1 VLERPGRPAT
11 VNGVGPTGDER
22 PLDAAH
28 QVGLPG
34 GVPPRGL
41 LLRGDSTGDAHH
53 KGAPRVGLGLP
64 AAIFDFSRGKQALLT
79 VAQPAL
85 GAVLALG
92 SLPAWR
98 AIAIGLPA
106 ACAASFALYALNDL
120 LDRKVDARSLSAGK
134 SAVPHHD
141 IDTTFMRHPLARG
154 VLSLRVSVA
163 WVAGLAAVAVVGTAL
178 LNPLSLLFFAAAV
191 ATQFVYC
198 ALRAVTHWKTVLSGV
213 MVGFG
218 GLAGWVAVAPLR
230 WSALTVFV
238 FLACWEVGGRNIVND
253 LSDLESDGSVGI
265 RTIASVYG
273 EAVAARAA
281 AAVAVACLVAAAL
294 LPMPP
299 VAVALALALGVWSL
313 AWPAV
318 ELLRRPT
325 PAQAASFFNH
335 GSLYPDLVLLAALVG
350 LALGGL

>member
-1 VLERPGRPAT
+1 MDDGQPGRPLDT
-11 VNGVGPTGDER
+11 VG
-22 PLDAAH
+22 H
-28 QVGLPG
+28 I
-34 GVPPRGL
+34 GVPDGVRLSTILP
-41 LLRGDSTGDAHH
+41 GDSTGVARHR
-53 KGAPRVGLGLP
+53 GAAPRVGLGLP

-79 VAQPAL
+79 IAQPAL
-85 GAVLALG
+85 GALLALG
-92 SLPAWR
+92 GLPGWR
-98 AIAIGLPA
+98 IIAIGLPA

-120 LDRKVDARSLSAGK
+120 LDRKVDARSLAAGK
-134 SAVPHHD
+134 STVPRHD
-141 IDTTFMRHPLARG
+141 VDTTFMRHPLARG
-154 VLSLRVSVA
+154 VLSLRISVA

-198 ALRAVTHWKTVLSGV
+198 ALRAVTPWKTVLSGV

-238 FLACWEVGGRNIVND
+238 FLACWEIGGRNIVND
-253 LSDLESDGSVGI
+253 LSDLESDAPVGI
-265 RTIASVYG
+265 RTVASVYG
-273 EAVAARAA
+273 EAAAARAA
-281 AAVAVACLVAAAL
+281 AAVAAACLVSTAL
-294 LPMPP
+294 LPMPAA
-299 VAVALALALGVWSL
+299 AVALALALGAWSL

-325 PAQAASFFNH
+325 PAQAASYFNR

-350 LALGGL
+350 LALSGL

>member
-1 VLERPGRPAT
+1 MDDRQPGRPLDT
-11 VNGVGPTGDER
+11 VGRIRVSDGVR
-22 PLDAAH
+22 P
-28 QVGLPG
+28 GTILP
-34 GVPPRGL
+34 
-41 LLRGDSTGDAHH
+41 GDSTGVARHR
-53 KGAPRVGLGLP
+53 GAAPRVDLGLP

-85 GAVLALG
+85 GALLALG
-92 SLPAWR
+92 GLPGWR
-98 AIAIGLPA
+98 VIAIGLPA

-120 LDRKVDARSLSAGK
+120 LDRKVDARSLAAGK
-134 SAVPHHD
+134 STVPRHD
-141 IDTTFMRHPLARG
+141 VDTTFMRHPLARG

-178 LNPLSLLFFAAAV
+178 LDPLSLLFFAAAV

-198 ALRAVTHWKTVLSGV
+198 ALRAVTPWKTVLSGV

-238 FLACWEVGGRNIVND
+238 FLACWEIGGRNIVND
-253 LSDLESDGSVGI
+253 LSDLESDAPVGI
-265 RTIASVYG
+265 RTVASVYG
-273 EAVAARAA
+273 EAAAARAA
-281 AAVAVACLVAAAL
+281 AAVAAACLVSTAL
-294 LPMPP
+294 LPMPAA
-299 VAVALALALGVWSL
+299 AVALALALGAWSL

-325 PAQAASFFNH
+325 PAQAASYFNH

-350 LALGGL
+350 LALSGL